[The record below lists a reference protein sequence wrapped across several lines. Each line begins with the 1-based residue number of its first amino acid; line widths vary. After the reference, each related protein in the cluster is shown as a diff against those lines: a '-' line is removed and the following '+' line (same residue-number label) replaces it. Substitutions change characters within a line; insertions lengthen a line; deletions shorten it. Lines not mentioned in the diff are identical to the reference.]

1 VRAQVDDRARRL
13 IEPAPPGSGGWIRRL
28 WPFLAARRRDVFLAF
43 GASIVGMGLSALTPL
58 VTKVVVDDVVDD
70 GQGSITP
77 WLVALMGIA
86 VITFIGA
93 YVRRYVGGRVAL
105 DVQYDLRTSIFER
118 LQRLDLAGHDRM
130 RTGQLV
136 SRASS
141 DVGLLQGILSF
152 LPITAGNLV
161 TLIVSIVVMAVLSPI
176 LTAVALVVRSPIMRR
191 S

>member
-1 VRAQVDDRARRL
+1 MRAQVDDRARRL

-43 GASIVGMGLSALTPL
+43 GASILGMGLSALTPL
-58 VTKVVVDDVVDD
+58 VTKVVVDDVVDE

-105 DVQYDLRTSIFER
+105 DVQYDLRTRSSSASSGSTSPATTACAPASSSR
-118 LQRLDLAGHDRM
+118 GRAP
-130 RTGQLV
+130 TSAC

-141 DVGLLQGILSF
+141 PS
-152 LPITAGNLV
+152 
-161 TLIVSIVVMAVLSPI
+161 S
-176 LTAVALVVRSPIMRR
+176 RSPPATSSR
-191 S
+191 